1 METLAILVHKQQA
14 FANHP
19 FSCDF
24 GIIQRDALC
33 QRLTR
38 YLWEVF
44 FFLLLFCCGKQNI
57 NMQLTV
63 VVPHP
68 LRQLFFVIGWDV
80 WLPKKEEFKRG
91 NRICSGIWGMSAV
104 IRQKKEGRR
113 NGDGRS
119 VSLKG

>member
-1 METLAILVHKQQA
+1 
-14 FANHP
+14 
-19 FSCDF
+19 
-24 GIIQRDALC
+24 
-33 QRLTR
+33 
-38 YLWEVF
+38 
-44 FFLLLFCCGKQNI
+44 
-57 NMQLTV
+57 MQLTV

-80 WLPKKEEFKRG
+80 WLQRKEEFKRG